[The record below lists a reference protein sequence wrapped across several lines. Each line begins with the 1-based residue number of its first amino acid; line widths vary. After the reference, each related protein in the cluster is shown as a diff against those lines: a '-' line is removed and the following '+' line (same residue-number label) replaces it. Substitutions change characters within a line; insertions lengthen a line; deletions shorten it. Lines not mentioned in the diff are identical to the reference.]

1 MRIKSDA
8 LLFPSGS
15 EGFGYPPLES
25 MACGTKV
32 LCSNLASHNELM
44 PNDYCIEADD
54 IAAWQRAIVEI
65 HSQWKKTEG
74 PIDAD
79 QELIQ
84 HSRNFSMSNF
94 NERMAEAYSM
104 VE

>member
-1 MRIKSDA
+1 
-8 LLFPSGS
+8 
-15 EGFGYPPLES
+15 

-44 PNDYCIEADD
+44 PENSCIEADD
-54 IAAWQRAIVEI
+54 IDAWRKAIVEI
-65 HSQWKKTEG
+65 HSQWKQREG

-84 HSRNFSMSNF
+84 YSRNFSMSAF
-94 NERMAEAYSM
+94 NERMAEAYLM
-104 VE
+104 M

>member
-1 MRIKSDA
+1 
-8 LLFPSGS
+8 
-15 EGFGYPPLES
+15 

-44 PNDYCIEADD
+44 PDNSCIAADD
-54 IAAWQRAIVEI
+54 VAAWRKAIVEI
-65 HSQWKKTEG
+65 HSQWKQSGG
-74 PIDAD
+74 PIAAD

-84 HSRNFSMSNF
+84 HSRNFSMSTF

-104 VE
+104 ME